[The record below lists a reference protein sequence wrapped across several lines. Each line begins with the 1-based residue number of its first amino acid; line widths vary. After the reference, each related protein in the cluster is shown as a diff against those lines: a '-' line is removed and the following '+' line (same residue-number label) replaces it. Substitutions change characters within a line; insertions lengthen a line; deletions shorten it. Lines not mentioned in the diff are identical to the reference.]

1 MPDTAILALMI
12 KGFGPSWVPRTI
24 IATIS
29 LVIVLFGVATLF
41 NEKLTYYNSWS
52 GIVFAPIAIIIGALG
67 LIIAIFKSKVLAQP
81 PKKKSRFRG
90 WPKGRA
96 RY

>member
-1 MPDTAILALMI
+1 
-12 KGFGPSWVPRTI
+12 
-24 IATIS
+24 

-96 RY
+96 RYWWCVSHSSSFICSEGHGL